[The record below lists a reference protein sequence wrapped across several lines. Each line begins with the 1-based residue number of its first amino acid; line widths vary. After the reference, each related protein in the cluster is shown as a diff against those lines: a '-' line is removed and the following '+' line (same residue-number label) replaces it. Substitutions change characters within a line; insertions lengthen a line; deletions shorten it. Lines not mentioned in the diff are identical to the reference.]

1 VTKTLRIVAGS
12 VSARATLDDSRTAR
26 AVWAALPIEA
36 AAQTWGDEIYF
47 PVPVNLPEDEA
58 QAVVALGDLGYWPPG
73 RAFCIFFGPTP
84 ASRGDECR
92 PASPVNVVGRIDGDP
107 TVFKAVRAGTR
118 IRLERAEAVEPA
130 AAHRA
135 SEVGPARHSGR

>member
-1 VTKTLRIVAGS
+1 MTKTLRIVAGS

-84 ASRGDECR
+84 ASRVDECR
-92 PASPVNVVGRIDGDP
+92 PASPVNVVGRIEGDP
-107 TVFKAVRAGTR
+107 TTFREVRAGTR
-118 IRLERAEAVEPA
+118 VRLERVETGEPA
-130 AAHRA
+130 AAHGA
-135 SEVGPARHSGR
+135 SEVGPARRSGR